1 MSGPERERQRRHQG
15 DKYATPDSTRGRID
29 DGPLRADHR
38 RLFMLY
44 WAARASDVLITPLV
58 LNESS
63 AFRARK
69 WLRALFEI
77 ARVLV
82 RFDHV
87 ASFIVNANH
96 GGVSPH
102 PTHYSGVGLCL
113 LRGQVEGY
121 GLKFSGSDCE
131 YIVY

>member
-15 DKYATPDSTRGRID
+15 DTYATPDSTRGRID

-63 AFRARK
+63 ALRARK
-69 WLRALFEI
+69 WL
-77 ARVLV
+77 
-82 RFDHV
+82 
-87 ASFIVNANH
+87 
-96 GGVSPH
+96 
-102 PTHYSGVGLCL
+102 
-113 LRGQVEGY
+113 
-121 GLKFSGSDCE
+121 
-131 YIVY
+131 